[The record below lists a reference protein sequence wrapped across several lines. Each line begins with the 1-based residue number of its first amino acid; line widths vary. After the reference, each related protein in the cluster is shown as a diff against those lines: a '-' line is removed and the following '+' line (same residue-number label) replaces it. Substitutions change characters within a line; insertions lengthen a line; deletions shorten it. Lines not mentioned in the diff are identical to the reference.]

1 MVKHGRISKYYETDC
16 TLELPGI
23 QLPDAWIVKLVISL
37 AVVFYLTISLN
48 KSKHISLTQLFKQVF
63 KTAHII
69 GLSKGIIFA
78 NKC

>member
-16 TLELPGI
+16 SLELPGI
-23 QLPDAWIVKLVISL
+23 QVPDAWIVKLIISL

-48 KSKHISLTQLFKQVF
+48 KTKHSSLTQLFKQVF
-63 KTAHII
+63 NTAHIT
-69 GLSKGIIFA
+69 GLTKGIIFA